1 MSFQSWQTKGKG
13 SISLTDACS
22 RIVSC
27 EMVCANLPTVLM
39 NGIGLVSGNLNLIVS
54 DFFTS
59 ALITKRILTPHG
71 TVGTVRIL
79 ERTK

>member
-1 MSFQSWQTKGKG
+1 MTFQSWQTKGKG

-27 EMVCANLPTVLM
+27 EIVRANLPTVLM

-59 ALITKRILTPHG
+59 TPHHQTNPDITC

-79 ERTK
+79 EGTK